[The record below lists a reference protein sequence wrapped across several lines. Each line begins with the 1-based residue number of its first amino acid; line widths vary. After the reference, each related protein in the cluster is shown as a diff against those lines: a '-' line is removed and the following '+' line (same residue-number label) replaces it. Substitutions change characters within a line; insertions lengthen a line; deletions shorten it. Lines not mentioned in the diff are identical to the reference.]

1 MKELIAT
8 VLFVVSMYSG
18 TVALKAIHDT
28 VKRAALE
35 KASQGLPSLTGMV
48 HAIRKQKGENNR
60 HDLKK

>member
-1 MKELIAT
+1 MKELIAA

-35 KASQGLPSLTGMV
+35 KAAQGLPSLTKMNR
-48 HAIRKQKGENNR
+48 AISRTK
-60 HDLKK
+60 H